1 MIEVTASQIQ
11 SILEVTDRLGVHRE
25 RVVVPLGARPGGRVR
40 KTPLGKIEIVV
51 DAAAPFEEWL
61 GGLEAAIREAT
72 GGDPA
77 LGGPANAASPRGPS
91 GRPPGRL
98 D

>member
-11 SILEVTDRLGVHRE
+11 RILEVTDRLGVHRE

-40 KTPLGKIEIVV
+40 KTPAGKIEIVV
-51 DAAAPFEEWL
+51 DAEAPFEAWL
-61 GGLEAAIREAT
+61 GGLEAAIRAAV
-72 GGDPA
+72 GGDPG
-77 LGGPANAASPRGPS
+77 LGGPANAAAPRGPS
-91 GRPPGRL
+91 GMPPGRR